1 MKLESAMKQFSAK
14 SQMITDSPRATSSDS
29 LKGPDLAAAMGMVEA
44 RASFGMAAYLGK
56 VGISKEDR
64 IRTVEQLTQF
74 AMKNAPKHVGK
85 ASGRRMAQC
94 MVILAKFAYE
104 EYSSSA
110 ASTSSCKNCS
120 GTGFVKV
127 KRAFKNQMAIER
139 QEYLDTLPGNLGLLY
154 HDEMKSKKEW
164 EEIIDVL
171 CEPCNG
177 KGVISIRCRCNGT
190 GKVRDLEKSK
200 RIGAPV
206 EKECERC
213 SGIGYKRTPSTTAY
227 RAITALLPELTQ
239 SSWSRNWKPF
249 YESLVAKCD
258 IEESHA
264 EDEFQRI
271 TR

>member
-110 ASTSSCKNCS
+110 AATIPCKCC
-120 GTGFVKV
+120 GGRRFITVTRDV
-127 KRAFKNQMAIER
+127 VT
-139 QEYLDTLPGNLGLLY
+139 YPGYIGA
-154 HDEMKSKKEW
+154 DG
-164 EEIIDVL
+164 EEKISPTIKTEQVREL
-171 CEPCNG
+171 CQSCNG
-177 KGVISIRCRCNGT
+177 KGAISIRCRCNGT

-200 RIGAPV
+200 RIGV
-206 EKECERC
+206 
-213 SGIGYKRTPSTTAY
+213 
-227 RAITALLPELTQ
+227 
-239 SSWSRNWKPF
+239 
-249 YESLVAKCD
+249 
-258 IEESHA
+258 
-264 EDEFQRI
+264 
-271 TR
+271 

>member
-29 LKGPDLAAAMGMVEA
+29 LKGPDLAAALGMVEA

-110 ASTSSCKNCS
+110 AATIPCKCCGGRRFITVTRDVVTYS
-120 GTGFVKV
+120 GYIGADGEEKISP
-127 KRAFKNQMAIER
+127 AIKTEQVR
-139 QEYLDTLPGNLGLLY
+139 E
-154 HDEMKSKKEW
+154 
-164 EEIIDVL
+164 L
-171 CEPCNG
+171 CQSCNG
-177 KGVISIRCRCNGT
+177 KGAISIRCRCNGT

-200 RIGAPV
+200 RLGAPV

-227 RAITALLPELTQ
+227 RAITALLPELNERT
-239 SSWSRNWKPF
+239 WRRNWKPF

-258 IEESHA
+258 IEESYA

>member
-29 LKGPDLAAAMGMVEA
+29 LKGPDLAAALGMVEA

-110 ASTSSCKNCS
+110 AATIPCKCC
-120 GTGFVKV
+120 GGRRFITVTRDV
-127 KRAFKNQMAIER
+127 VT
-139 QEYLDTLPGNLGLLY
+139 YPGYIGA
-154 HDEMKSKKEW
+154 DG
-164 EEIIDVL
+164 EEKISPTIKTEQVREL
-171 CEPCNG
+171 CQSCNG
-177 KGVISIRCRCNGT
+177 KGAISIRCRCNGT

-200 RIGAPV
+200 RLGVPI

-227 RAITALLPELTQ
+227 RAITALLPELNERT
-239 SSWSRNWKPF
+239 WRRNWKPF

-258 IEESHA
+258 IEESYA

>member
-110 ASTSSCKNCS
+110 AATIPCKCCGGRRFITVTRDVVTYS
-120 GTGFVKV
+120 GYIGADGEEKISPDI
-127 KRAFKNQMAIER
+127 KNEQVRE
-139 QEYLDTLPGNLGLLY
+139 
-154 HDEMKSKKEW
+154 
-164 EEIIDVL
+164 L
-171 CEPCNG
+171 CQSCNG
-177 KGVISIRCRCNGT
+177 KGAISIRCRCNGT

-200 RIGAPV
+200 RLGVPV

-227 RAITALLPELTQ
+227 RAITALLPELNERT
-239 SSWSRNWKPF
+239 WRRNWKPF

-258 IEESHA
+258 IEESYA

>member
-85 ASGRRMAQC
+85 VSGRRMAQC

-110 ASTSSCKNCS
+110 AATIPCKCCGGRRFITVTRDVVTYS
-120 GTGFVKV
+120 GYIGADGEEKISPTI
-127 KRAFKNQMAIER
+127 KNEQVRE
-139 QEYLDTLPGNLGLLY
+139 
-154 HDEMKSKKEW
+154 
-164 EEIIDVL
+164 L
-171 CEPCNG
+171 CQSCNG
-177 KGVISIRCRCNGT
+177 KGAISIRCRCNGT

-200 RIGAPV
+200 RLGAPV

-227 RAITALLPELTQ
+227 RAITALLPELNERT
-239 SSWSRNWKPF
+239 WRRNWKPF

-258 IEESHA
+258 IEESYA

>member
-44 RASFGMAAYLGK
+44 RAGFGMAAYLGK

-110 ASTSSCKNCS
+110 AATTPCKHCKGKGLIYS
-120 GTGFVKV
+120 IQKVVKHPGCGE
-127 KRAFKNQMAIER
+127 KTDAWIE
-139 QEYLDTLPGNLGLLY
+139 
-154 HDEMKSKKEW
+154 DELVGE
-164 EEIIDVL
+164 L
-171 CEPCNG
+171 CIPCNG
-177 KGVISIRCRCNGT
+177 KGKISHRCRCNGT
-190 GKVRDLEKSK
+190 GKVRDLDKSK
-200 RIGAPV
+200 RLGVPV

-227 RAITALLPELTQ
+227 RAITALLPELNERT
-239 SSWSRNWKPF
+239 WRRNWKPF

-258 IEESHA
+258 IEESYA

>member
-14 SQMITDSPRATSSDS
+14 SQMITDSSRATSSDS

-56 VGISKEDR
+56 VGISKEDKV
-64 IRTVEQLTQF
+64 RTVEQLTQF

-110 ASTSSCKNCS
+110 AATTTCKCCGGRRFITVTRDVVTYPGYIGADGEEKIS
-120 GTGFVKV
+120 PTI
-127 KRAFKNQMAIER
+127 KNEQVRE
-139 QEYLDTLPGNLGLLY
+139 
-154 HDEMKSKKEW
+154 
-164 EEIIDVL
+164 L
-171 CEPCNG
+171 CQSCNG
-177 KGVISIRCRCNGT
+177 KGAISIRCRCNGT

-200 RIGAPV
+200 RLGAPV

-227 RAITALLPELTQ
+227 RAITALLPELNERT
-239 SSWSRNWKPF
+239 WRRNWKPF

>member
-29 LKGPDLAAAMGMVEA
+29 LKAPDLAAAMGMVEA

-56 VGISKEDR
+56 AGISKEDR
-64 IRTVEQLTQF
+64 IRTVEQLTQY
-74 AMKNAPKHVGK
+74 AMKKAPKHVGK
-85 ASGRRMAQC
+85 ASGRRMTQC

-110 ASTSSCKNCS
+110 ATTSQCKHCKGKRLIYS
-120 GTGFVKV
+120 IQKVVKH
-127 KRAFKNQMAIER
+127 
-139 QEYLDTLPGNLGLLY
+139 PGCG
-154 HDEMKSKKEW
+154 EKTEAW
-164 EEIIDVL
+164 VEEELVGEL
-171 CEPCNG
+171 CQSCNG
-177 KGVISIRCRCNGT
+177 KGVISHRCRCNGT
-190 GKVRDLEKSK
+190 GRVRDLEKSK
-200 RIGAPV
+200 QLGVPV

-227 RAITALLPELTQ
+227 KAITALLPELNERT
-239 SSWSRNWKPF
+239 WRRNWKPF

-258 IEESHA
+258 IEESYA

>member
-64 IRTVEQLTQF
+64 VRTVEQLTQF

-94 MVILAKFAYE
+94 MVILSKFAYE

-110 ASTSSCKNCS
+110 AATATCKHCKGKGLIYNIQ
-120 GTGFVKV
+120 KV
-127 KRAFKNQMAIER
+127 IKH
-139 QEYLDTLPGNLGLLY
+139 PGCG
-154 HDEMKSKKEW
+154 EKTEAWIKE
-164 EEIIDVL
+164 EQVGEL
-171 CEPCNG
+171 CNPCNG
-177 KGVISIRCRCNGT
+177 KGTISIRCRCNGT

-206 EKECERC
+206 DKECERC

-227 RAITALLPELTQ
+227 RAITALLPELNERT
-239 SSWSRNWKPF
+239 WRRNWKPF

>member
-104 EYSSSA
+104 EYISSA
-110 ASTSSCKNCS
+110 AATSPCKHCKGKGLIYS
-120 GTGFVKV
+120 IQKVVKH
-127 KRAFKNQMAIER
+127 
-139 QEYLDTLPGNLGLLY
+139 PGCGET
-154 HDEMKSKKEW
+154 DAW
-164 EEIIDVL
+164 VEEELVGEL
-171 CEPCNG
+171 CNPCNG
-177 KGVISIRCRCNGT
+177 KGKISHRCRCNGT

-200 RIGAPV
+200 RLGAPV

-227 RAITALLPELTQ
+227 RAITALLPELNERT
-239 SSWSRNWKPF
+239 WRRNWKPF

-258 IEESHA
+258 IEESYT

>member
-94 MVILAKFAYE
+94 MVILSKFAYE

-110 ASTSSCKNCS
+110 AATTTCKHCKGKRLIYS
-120 GTGFVKV
+120 IQKVVKHPGCGE
-127 KRAFKNQMAIER
+127 KTDAWIE
-139 QEYLDTLPGNLGLLY
+139 
-154 HDEMKSKKEW
+154 DELVGE
-164 EEIIDVL
+164 L
-171 CEPCNG
+171 CKPCNG
-177 KGVISIRCRCNGT
+177 KGKISHRCRCNGT

-200 RIGAPV
+200 RLGVPV

-213 SGIGYKRTPSTTAY
+213 SGIGYKRTPSTTTY

-249 YESLVAKCD
+249 YASLVAKCD
-258 IEESHA
+258 IEESYA

>member
-110 ASTSSCKNCS
+110 AATIPCKCCGGRRFITVTRDVVTYS
-120 GTGFVKV
+120 GYIGADGEEKISP
-127 KRAFKNQMAIER
+127 AIKNEQVRE
-139 QEYLDTLPGNLGLLY
+139 
-154 HDEMKSKKEW
+154 
-164 EEIIDVL
+164 L
-171 CEPCNG
+171 CQSCNG
-177 KGVISIRCRCNGT
+177 KGAISIRCRCNGT

-200 RIGAPV
+200 RLGAPV

-227 RAITALLPELTQ
+227 RAITALLPELNERT
-239 SSWSRNWKPF
+239 WRRNWKPF

-258 IEESHA
+258 IEESYA